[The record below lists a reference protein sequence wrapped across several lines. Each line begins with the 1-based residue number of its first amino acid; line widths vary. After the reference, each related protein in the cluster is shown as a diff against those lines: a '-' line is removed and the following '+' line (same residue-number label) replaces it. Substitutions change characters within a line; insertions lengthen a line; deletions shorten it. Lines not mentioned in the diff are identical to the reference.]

1 MSFIP
6 FFLGKWHLG
15 LHSSH
20 FNRNNEHQ
28 PLNQGYD
35 SWYGFPLTNFKDFGD
50 EGDSTILSVSPYL
63 YRILAAVALILFISL
78 YFLYKK
84 EYIGKKLFIVLLSL
98 GLLPVIHIYISVD
111 YFKILNS
118 FILRD
123 KVVVEQPIRLKGL
136 TNRLVTEGVE
146 FLEARNKDQS
156 PFLLHMSWVHVH
168 TFLDPGR
175 KFAGRTQHGRY
186 GDCVEEMDW
195 GTGQILQAL
204 DRLGFRD
211 NTLVYFTSDQG
222 AHLEERGKRG
232 EVDGGSNS
240 IYKGKNSNCP
250 FLDMTVFLT

>member
-1 MSFIP
+1 M
-6 FFLGKWHLG
+6 
-15 LHSSH
+15 
-20 FNRNNEHQ
+20 
-28 PLNQGYD
+28 
-35 SWYGFPLTNFKDFGD
+35 
-50 EGDSTILSVSPYL
+50 V
-63 YRILAAVALILFISL
+63 LFISL

-84 EYIGKKLFIVLLSL
+84 EYIGKWLFIVLLPL

-118 FILRD
+118 FIMRD

-156 PFLLHMSWVHVH
+156 PFLLHVSWVHVH

-175 KFAGRTQHGRY
+175 NFAGRTQHGRY

-211 NTLVYFTSDQG
+211 NTLVYLTSDQG

-250 FLDMTVFLT
+250 FLAMTVFLT